1 MRFLRIGIKIAAVLL
16 LPMMIGCASQKLC
29 CGDYPPNTDAAV
41 YCNDHRDVVVKFV
54 KSTTDIDERKRRLET
69 FKRFYDTVKLC
80 RNLACLESWIY
91 ADETMPGFSQRYALD
106 HEAAEQ
112 LTRIL
117 REDDKRKLI
126 MCGFKNA
133 IESLEIG
140 FKGEVIK

>member
-1 MRFLRIGIKIAAVLL
+1 MRSLRIGFGIVAVLL
-16 LPMMIGCASQKLC
+16 TLMSCASQKLC
-29 CGDYPPNTDAAV
+29 CSNYPPNTDAAV

-54 KSTTDIDERKRRLET
+54 KSTTDIEERRRRLEN

-80 RNLACLESWIY
+80 RTLACLESWIY

-117 REDDKRKLI
+117 REEDKRKLI
-126 MCGFKNA
+126 MCGFNNA

-140 FKGEVIK
+140 FEGEVIK

>member
-1 MRFLRIGIKIAAVLL
+1 MRFLHIGFRLAAVLL
-16 LPMMIGCASQKLC
+16 ILVLMSCASQKLC
-29 CGDYPPNTDAAV
+29 CSDYQPDTDAAL

-80 RNLACLESWIY
+80 RTLSCLESWIY
-91 ADETMPGFSQRYALD
+91 DDETMPGFSQRYALD

-112 LTRIL
+112 LTHIL